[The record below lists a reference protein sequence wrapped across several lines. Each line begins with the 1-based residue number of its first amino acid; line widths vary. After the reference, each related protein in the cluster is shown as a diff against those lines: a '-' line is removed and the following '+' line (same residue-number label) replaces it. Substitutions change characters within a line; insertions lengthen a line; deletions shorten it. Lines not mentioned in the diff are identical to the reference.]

1 VVSSIGITPG
11 GLGLVEGGLV
21 ATFVAYGVSG
31 AGAGAAVVV
40 YRALTLIGL
49 VGIGWLGVVLLAVED
64 RRRAERSRGP
74 GLPAEQAESG
84 QQRDDGP

>member
-1 VVSSIGITPG
+1 V
-11 GLGLVEGGLV
+11 L
-21 ATFVAYGVSG
+21 
-31 AGAGAAVVV
+31 V
-40 YRALTLIGL
+40 YRVLTLIGL
-49 VGIGWLGVVLLAVED
+49 VGIGCVGVAVLAVED